1 MLIEQP
7 SFSVSKGE
15 LPIEL
20 GESAARFIGK
30 VLREITELNWA
41 GHWAFWEWF
50 WAVLLGL
57 GFILGVIEVPPVLVP
72 RAF

>member
-57 GFILGVIEVPPVLVP
+57 GFILGVIALL
-72 RAF
+72 RKANA